1 MAYNRM
7 DFRPLNNSRGI
18 DYVGACGKSFRS
30 EETATVKELRLAIVS
45 CLPEIAS
52 NQCGRHETVGERE
65 VGKTRRTAEAYLWT
79 VERSLACIGTV
90 FSAMTGMT
98 FFPKN

>member
-7 DFRPLNNSRGI
+7 DFRHLNNSRGI

-45 CLPEIAS
+45 CVPEIAS
-52 NQCGRHETVGERE
+52 N
-65 VGKTRRTAEAYLWT
+65 
-79 VERSLACIGTV
+79 
-90 FSAMTGMT
+90 
-98 FFPKN
+98 